1 MTTIESSFG
10 HSYLQCNTVGLAA
23 LTLNGL
29 QCPEILKIKGF
40 EPFELQLNGNYKN
53 EDNSVIVQNPED
65 STWFI
70 MGETHGTIVSFDQS
84 KCPADNKNWHI
95 LELEEMKYSSF
106 EINFL

>member
-1 MTTIESSFG
+1 MISKIAMMTLTLTLTS
-10 HSYLQCNTVGLAA
+10 A
-23 LTLNGL
+23 LTLDGL

-53 EDNSVIVQNPED
+53 EDDSVIVQNPED

-95 LELEEMKYSSF
+95 LEIEEMKYSPF